1 MTEITVRMATAA
13 DAAAI
18 IALNGEIQAL
28 HATAMPDFFK
38 AADPGAIA
46 PTVAAMLSEP
56 RNLVLLAEIDG
67 RPVGYA
73 YAEFIAR
80 GETAH
85 RYAADVVY
93 LHHLSVAAGR
103 RRRGAG
109 AALMSALRTRA
120 AERNVA
126 RITLDVWMF
135 NRRARAFFKRQG
147 FTPYSQHMWSLM

>member
-1 MTEITVRMATAA
+1 MALAVREASAA

-18 IALNGEIQAL
+18 VALNAEVQAL

-73 YAEFIAR
+73 YAEFMEP

-85 RYAADVVY
+85 RYAARVVY
-93 LHHLSVAAGR
+93 LHHLSVAAAH
-103 RRRGAG
+103 RRRGVG
-109 AALMSALRTRA
+109 AALMAAIRTRA

-126 RITLDVWMF
+126 RIALDVWMF

-147 FTPYSQHMWSLM
+147 FTPYNQRMWCPM